1 MILNKKIFIGML
13 LLFAFILSSNL
24 LSASYMTSNV
34 QAFQFTS
41 STETSAF
48 NQAMCQ
54 QGNDFLIQITPFGCS
69 PAVVRTD
76 LLEENNVPVLC
87 QLGATKINPLIDVEA
102 IDSISF
108 SGTYPKEV
116 AGIGFHPA
124 KSALGVQGDLN
135 TPVLGNIGYVVITLR
150 KQANASAIPDYISG
164 NLTAKIKYNVKN
176 AFGIGNALFYLPEFP
191 NDKEWEAKKYQYSF
205 WNGKGYVKADGIST
219 DGAQISVYAND
230 EQISSVSLKKGETSN
245 NIYIPGFECQ
255 AGLKL
260 KLESV
265 ENADTRA
272 QLRINAEVVE
282 VAKDEKFLENKCQV
296 KSLIPSGIVQKVSI
310 KCQEDTGVKNFDL
323 TISPKIILKIGN
335 EPDRDVGLGEF
346 LYKDGAR
353 SVYLGYMGTT
363 GEANKENLF
372 IYLVSMP
379 NKNDEKLSED
389 ELSSVSSVVTD
400 LVGAGQT
407 SKGLINELNDK
418 LKVFVGLSAT
428 LGRAIASQQFFYR
441 INFNDKNEKVSWD
454 NSLAGNSVSI
464 IDFAEAQDQALP
476 SDVQSIY
483 NNAKED
489 YETLRESFSSEV
501 YQKTGTYGEEALY
514 KEIMLAWMA
523 EQKKTASDL
532 CKEFSE
538 SYPNSKKE
546 ISECKSAS
554 KLSSSEVGET
564 YVTING
570 EVKRISLDGISEP
583 TFKDYGVKIVANT
596 PKETKYF
603 ELRKGQYIAESGISL
618 QLISSQDTSAK
629 LQISVTTATGATKTE
644 VVELNKDITNTFTE
658 GYSFTLMQVNLN
670 KVAKVSVL
678 SNINNAGTQTDFS
691 FKIGIEK
698 RAIELSPD
706 QIKKTIN
713 KLNKSIGTWENISG
727 GLGNVTQTLKTAC
740 LATSAALIV
749 KNFLLNAEGAGIAR
763 QMVMRGE
770 GGWYNKCKA
779 ISAQKGISLDQCFS
793 ENAATID
800 KEVGGMSTF
809 MTQQNNKIK
818 ELEKGFTTPNFL
830 SEDVINTEGFANEY
844 KKQVSTCLQNLP
856 ETSFADPNPNKKGE
870 SINKADILK
879 ALSLDYSKGVYTVEE
894 LRNIELFC
902 MSRGNSNLKELSD
915 YGLYSV
921 LSDVQTTSKESLL
934 ASSFD
939 EQLRNSG
946 FTSIGATNS
955 YGDER
960 AIKGRYDGGTIA
972 GSQLGGLDAT
982 KTYPA
987 TAITYNSK
995 KYILVLQESSN
1006 GYFIDK
1012 VYDGDKNLVSDADSA
1027 VIKSAFSV
1035 FQKYDISS
1043 YKNKYLNPEVKYY
1056 ETEPYK
1062 GMPAIV
1068 PFDLT
1073 NGWYAA
1079 IKQTIPV
1086 GSNIQSYEAS
1096 GRVSSFWV
1104 CNVGKDGKEENLGG
1118 DDICEQINTQTGQAY
1133 DQFPGITDKEEARRI
1148 IKNAQTAV
1156 EKASKQTQRTGYIDI
1171 FGQKVK
1177 IGLPAADIPDFQCQ
1191 DFMSPDDCLL
1201 IFNLCDPVICPS
1213 SRCNLGGAYPVRDVV
1228 QSGVIGS
1235 IALCLPNAREGIAIP
1250 VCLTGIKAGIDGFLS
1265 IEKSY
1270 RDCLQESLNTGK
1282 MVGIC
1287 DEIYSIYICDFF
1299 WRQALPFAD
1308 LVIPK
1313 IMASLL
1319 GQNARGGG
1327 EYLGVA
1333 DAWQGADK
1341 AINYFV
1347 NYYGANSKNAFLARS
1362 TESFGD
1368 DVCKLYASAT
1378 VPSGADFLNQLT
1390 SPDSPVQ
1397 FHGRFDETTLTTATV
1412 PPTSHYK
1419 VFYHIY
1425 AGQDSGAY
1433 YQVYLKGAAS
1443 SSYYH
1448 DTSSNYMV
1456 ASGYVAV
1463 GGYASETKDFTA
1475 TSGYKEMCI
1484 NVNGQEECGFKEV
1497 STSFAVNYVK
1507 DLYLAEQANQ
1517 TGITTESE
1525 CVSGTAS
1532 AYNLLNPNVQSA
1544 AESVVNPAIYNQG
1557 IIRVCASANPGQGTD
1572 PYAGTSESRWRQ
1584 VGICGSNNIK
1594 CWLDSQSIKDVIKTT
1609 TVEGETLDET
1619 SDNYLK
1625 ILQNEGNY
1633 LGDEEYK
1640 SKVAG
1645 INKEIDMKRYEGA
1658 VTLINEIMNKVFWSS
1673 QKAELYYLR
1682 GNAFA
1687 DMLNVLLGK
1696 IKLGIVTGKLTKED
1710 ILKLT
1715 DARQRVLEAAKLLEH
1730 TVVSGEVLQIN
1741 GKTLDKINKNCFTS
1755 IYYGVYLDYAG
1766 VDKKCIYSDSA
1777 GTKYTIN
1784 GHTITIGSKEEGGDG
1799 KWLFPGTYCQTISK
1813 EKKLDSLQPG
1823 DMIFYVWDENYDHT
1837 AIFIEWTNKANHIA
1851 KLFDWNYEY
1860 QGKYGISL
1868 NEKDTNGKT
1877 CSTGDVYYNENKQAK
1892 GFCAVYRYYTVDLSD
1907 NKHPVYVYQ
1916 EPYILGQQAAV
1927 SAPKESPVVSTDP
1940 KEVTAEQNSFFSWDR
1955 TGTVQ
1960 KSTPSVKVTIEE
1972 IPVKVTLGTKIWQ
1985 QAGIIAVD
1993 CLSSNSGSC
2002 TDNSAK
2008 FVSRALKNAGV
2019 TGIEVSGTVSG
2030 TLPTSVSYLTSLIS
2044 KRNDFIEVNVDQNLE
2059 SGDILL
2065 IGKGCQTDYSV
2076 AVFSTFGL
2084 NDNSKISFYT
2094 NFGSKIKLET
2104 AVFVTKIDDGA
2115 LPIAADDKAYFYK
2128 AYRYTGDTKEVLTVR
2143 TKWTLVKAIEEA
2155 NKRRG
2160 TYRDNQVFGD
2170 QVIFDGLLTE
2180 KECNDFRYYAPILGT
2195 GQKDMA
2201 WLKKLLLSKCA
2212 TDSFCR
2218 TTYGLE

>member
-1 MILNKKIFIGML
+1 MN
-13 LLFAFILSSNL
+13 
-24 LSASYMTSNV
+24 
-34 QAFQFTS
+34 
-41 STETSAF
+41 
-48 NQAMCQ
+48 
-54 QGNDFLIQITPFGCS
+54 
-69 PAVVRTD
+69 
-76 LLEENNVPVLC
+76 
-87 QLGATKINPLIDVEA
+87 
-102 IDSISF
+102 
-108 SGTYPKEV
+108 
-116 AGIGFHPA
+116 
-124 KSALGVQGDLN
+124 
-135 TPVLGNIGYVVITLR
+135 
-150 KQANASAIPDYISG
+150 
-164 NLTAKIKYNVKN
+164 
-176 AFGIGNALFYLPEFP
+176 
-191 NDKEWEAKKYQYSF
+191 
-205 WNGKGYVKADGIST
+205 
-219 DGAQISVYAND
+219 
-230 EQISSVSLKKGETSN
+230 
-245 NIYIPGFECQ
+245 
-255 AGLKL
+255 
-260 KLESV
+260 ES
-265 ENADTRA
+265 
-272 QLRINAEVVE
+272 
-282 VAKDEKFLENKCQV
+282 
-296 KSLIPSGIVQKVSI
+296 
-310 KCQEDTGVKNFDL
+310 
-323 TISPKIILKIGN
+323 
-335 EPDRDVGLGEF
+335 
-346 LYKDGAR
+346 
-353 SVYLGYMGTT
+353 
-363 GEANKENLF
+363 
-372 IYLVSMP
+372 
-379 NKNDEKLSED
+379 
-389 ELSSVSSVVTD
+389 
-400 LVGAGQT
+400 
-407 SKGLINELNDK
+407 
-418 LKVFVGLSAT
+418 
-428 LGRAIASQQFFYR
+428 
-441 INFNDKNEKVSWD
+441 
-454 NSLAGNSVSI
+454 
-464 IDFAEAQDQALP
+464 
-476 SDVQSIY
+476 
-483 NNAKED
+483 
-489 YETLRESFSSEV
+489 
-501 YQKTGTYGEEALY
+501 
-514 KEIMLAWMA
+514 
-523 EQKKTASDL
+523 
-532 CKEFSE
+532 
-538 SYPNSKKE
+538 
-546 ISECKSAS
+546 
-554 KLSSSEVGET
+554 
-564 YVTING
+564 
-570 EVKRISLDGISEP
+570 
-583 TFKDYGVKIVANT
+583 
-596 PKETKYF
+596 
-603 ELRKGQYIAESGISL
+603 
-618 QLISSQDTSAK
+618 
-629 LQISVTTATGATKTE
+629 
-644 VVELNKDITNTFTE
+644 
-658 GYSFTLMQVNLN
+658 
-670 KVAKVSVL
+670 
-678 SNINNAGTQTDFS
+678 
-691 FKIGIEK
+691 
-698 RAIELSPD
+698 
-706 QIKKTIN
+706 IN
-713 KLNKSIGTWENISG
+713 KWGGISG

-763 QMVMRGE
+763 QRVMRGE
-770 GGWYNKCKA
+770 GGWYDKCVAEKA
-779 ISAQKGISLDQCFS
+779 KRGISLDQCFS
-793 ENAATID
+793 ENAAAID
-800 KEVGGMSTF
+800 KEVEGMSTF

-856 ETSFADPNPNKKGE
+856 ETTFADPNKKGE

-902 MSRGNSNLKELSD
+902 MSKKNSDLQELSNF
-915 YGLYSV
+915 GLYSV

-946 FTSIGATNS
+946 FTSIGGTNS

-972 GSQLGGLDAT
+972 GSQLSGLDAT

-1012 VYDGDKNLVSDADSA
+1012 VYDGDTRIPVSDADSI

-1035 FQKYDISS
+1035 FQKYDASS

-1086 GSNIQSYEAS
+1086 GSNIASYEAS

-1118 DDICEQINTQTGQAY
+1118 NDICEQINTQTGQAY

-1156 EKASKQTQRTGYIDI
+1156 EKASKQTQRTGYVDV

-1313 IMASLL
+1313 LMASLL

-1507 DLYLAEQANQ
+1507 DLYLLEQANQ

-1544 AESVVNPAIYNQG
+1544 AESIVNPAIYNQG

-1572 PYAGTSESRWRQ
+1572 PYAGTSQSRWRQ
-1584 VGICGSNNIK
+1584 VGICGSDKIK
-1594 CWLDSQSIKDVIKTT
+1594 CWLDSQSIEDVIKTT
-1609 TVEGETLDET
+1609 TVEGETLSET

-1625 ILQNEGNY
+1625 ILKNEGNY

-1640 SKVAG
+1640 SKVAE
-1645 INKEIDMKRYEGA
+1645 INLQTDLSKK
-1658 VTLINEIMNKVFWSS
+1658 VSLINEIMNKVFWSS

-1687 DMLNVLLGK
+1687 DMLNTLLAK

-1755 IYYGVYLDYAG
+1755 IYYGVYLGYAG
-1766 VDKKCIYSDSA
+1766 VDKKCIYSDTA
-1777 GTKYTIN
+1777 GTKYTIK
-1784 GHTITIGSKEEGGDG
+1784 GGTQPITVGEDRNEKGEI
-1799 KWLFPGTYCQTISK
+1799 KWVTQGTYCQTIKK
-1813 EKKLDSLQPG
+1813 ENKLDSLQPG
-1823 DMIFYVWDENYDHT
+1823 DMIFYVWDEKYDHT
-1837 AIFIEWTNKANHIA
+1837 AIFIEWTDKANHIA

-1877 CSTGDVYYNENKQAK
+1877 CSTEDVYYNAEKQAK

-1916 EPYILGQQAAV
+1916 EPYIIGKETI
-1927 SAPKESPVVSTDP
+1927 SAPKESPVASTDP
-1940 KEVTAEQNSFFSWDR
+1940 KEVTAEQNSFFNWDR
-1955 TGTVQ
+1955 TGTGATRSIGTATTST
-1960 KSTPSVKVTIEE
+1960 KSILTPVDE
-1972 IPVKVTLGTKIWQ
+1972 TKIS
-1985 QAGIIAVD
+1985 GKIYRNAVE
-1993 CLSSNSGSC
+1993 LFYSNQNDPAA
-2002 TDNSAK
+2002 T
-2008 FVSRALKNAGV
+2008 FVSRVLVKAGV
-2019 TGIEVSGTVSG
+2019 TGIEISGGSAVQA
-2030 TLPTSVSYLTSLIS
+2030 TLPSSVDYLVSIIEKKSEFSEISL
-2044 KRNDFIEVNVDQNLE
+2044 DNLE
-2059 SGDILL
+2059 EGDIVL
-2065 IGKGCQTDYSV
+2065 IGKTCDEPFSIGIVGLGRNSQT
-2076 AVFSTFGL
+2076 
-2084 NDNSKISFYT
+2084 NKIFIYT
-2094 NFGSKIKLET
+2094 NLGSKVKLENMN
-2104 AVFVTKIDDGA
+2104 FVTKIDDGV
-2115 LPIAADDKAYFYK
+2115 LPITPLDDGMYFYK
-2128 AYRYTGDTKEVLTVR
+2128 AYRYTADLSASEKSSIYVR
-2143 TKWTLVKAIEEA
+2143 TKWTLMNALSKIEDLLKVSGKK
-2155 NKRRG
+2155 NGG
-2160 TYRDNQVFGD
+2160 TYRDNQEFVD
-2170 QVIFDGLLTE
+2170 QLIFDKILTE
-2180 KECNDFRYYAPILGT
+2180 NDCGEVRSWGVAGLA
-2195 GQKDMA
+2195 QKDMA
-2201 WLKKLLLSKCA
+2201 WLKKTLLSKCT
-2212 TDSFCR
+2212 TDSACR
-2218 TTYGLE
+2218 AIYGLK